1 MASRLTHRLTHR
13 LAAITCVAL
22 LATTLPERS
31 MAQARPT
38 QIGAAPLANSAQRV
52 FADPLT
58 LGVAL
63 EIALTTHPDLRV
75 AGADL
80 AVARA
85 DSAFARVPP
94 FNPQLELSAARGGQS
109 LGSGSEGTLEVGVS
123 QELELWGKR
132 GTRQSVATSRS
143 LTSAAAWRAK
153 AQEIESDVRARF
165 ERALFLQD
173 RLALAD
179 ELADL
184 DRRVVLATQARVRDG
199 SITPVTGRLTEL
211 DLLRL
216 EAQSRRV
223 RSDLRQA
230 LVALG
235 LAMGRALADPTRLSG
250 EPHADSLLAP
260 EDSVVAIALRARG
273 TGEVLSRQIAER
285 QAELQ
290 LAEREAR
297 PNLTLG
303 LGLTRERRS
312 FSGDDFTGDP
322 AIVGGITGVRSTD
335 NLWTA
340 RISAPLP
347 LWQKNQAGRARA
359 TAEIVRSQTEYDR
372 YRLRTHMEVLGAVR
386 RFEDATGLY
395 FIYLER
401 STRVRQDLVLIHEA
415 YADGRISLDSYLTQK
430 GRLVDTLLGQLE
442 AGDAYWDA
450 RGQLEA
456 AVGLDLAHLNAGG
469 AR

>member
-1 MASRLTHRLTHR
+1 MASRLTHRVV
-13 LAAITCVAL
+13 AIACTAL
-22 LATTLPERS
+22 LATALPERS
-31 MAQARPT
+31 TARSRPAPFV
-38 QIGAAPLANSAQRV
+38 AATPSA
-52 FADPLT
+52 ATEWSITDSLT
-58 LGVAL
+58 LPAAL
-63 EIALTTHPDLRV
+63 ALALTTHPDLGWAR
-75 AGADL
+75 ADL

-85 DSAFARVPP
+85 DSTFAGVPA
-94 FNPQLELSAARGGQS
+94 FNPQLEFQTARGGPS
-109 LGSGSEGTLEVGVS
+109 LGSGSEGTLELGVS

-132 GTRQSVATSRS
+132 SARQTVATARS
-143 LTSAAAWRAK
+143 LTSAAEWRAK

-179 ELADL
+179 ELSAL

-199 SITPVTGRLTEL
+199 SVTPITGRLTDL

-216 EAQSRRV
+216 ESQGRRA

-235 LAMGRALADPTRLSG
+235 LAIGRVLPDPTRLSG
-250 EPHADSLLAP
+250 VPQPDPLLVP
-260 EDSVVAIALRARG
+260 EDSVVALALRLRG
-273 TGEVLSRQIAER
+273 TGEVLRRQITER
-285 QAELQ
+285 RAELR
-290 LAEREAR
+290 LAEREGR
-297 PNLTLG
+297 PNLTLA
-303 LGLTRERRS
+303 LGLTRDRRS
-312 FSGDDFTGDP
+312 LSNDDFTGDP
-322 AIVGGITGVRSTD
+322 AIVRGITGASATD
-335 NLWTA
+335 HMWTA

-347 LWQKNQAGRARA
+347 LWQKNQSGRARA
-359 TAEIVRSQTEYDR
+359 AAEIGRSQSEYDR
-372 YRLRTHMEVLGAVR
+372 YQLRTQIEALGAAR
-386 RFEDATGLY
+386 RFEDAAGLY
-395 FIYLER
+395 QLYLER

-456 AVGLDLAHLNAGG
+456 AVGLDLARLNAGG
-469 AR
+469 TR

>member
-1 MASRLTHRLTHR
+1 MASRLTRR
-13 LAAITCVAL
+13 LAAIACTAL
-22 LATTLPERS
+22 LWATSPGQSTAQSRPAASDVGPAAGIAQSPLP
-31 MAQARPT
+31 A
-38 QIGAAPLANSAQRV
+38 
-52 FADPLT
+52 PLT
-58 LGVAL
+58 LQAAL
-63 EIALTTHPDLRV
+63 ELALTAHPDLRM
-75 AGADL
+75 AGANL

-85 DSAFARVPP
+85 DSSFARVPA
-94 FNPQLELSAARGGQS
+94 FNPELEFRTARGGRT
-109 LGSGSEGTLEVGVS
+109 LGSGSEGALELGVG

-132 GTRQSVATSRS
+132 DARQTVATAKS
-143 LTSAAAWRAK
+143 LTSAAEWRAK

-165 ERALFLQD
+165 GRALFLQD

-179 ELADL
+179 ELAAL
-184 DRRVVLATQARVRDG
+184 DRRVVLATQARVHDG

-216 EAQSRRV
+216 EAQGRRA

-235 LAMGRALADPTRLSG
+235 LSMGQALPDPSRLSG
-250 EPHADSLLAP
+250 VVEADSLQAP
-260 EDSVVAIALRARG
+260 EDSVVAIALRVRA
-273 TGEVLSRQIAER
+273 TGEVFRRQIAER
-285 QAELQ
+285 RAEFHQAEL
-290 LAEREAR
+290 EGR

-303 LGLTRERRS
+303 LGVSRDRRS
-312 FSGDDFTGDP
+312 FSRDDFTGDP
-322 AIVGGITGVRSTD
+322 AIVNGIASARSTD

-359 TAEIVRSQTEYDR
+359 SAEIGRSQAEYDR
-372 YRLRTHMEVLGAVR
+372 YQLRTQLEVLGALR
-386 RFEDATGLY
+386 RFEDAVGLY
-395 FIYLER
+395 RLYLER
-401 STRVRQDLVLIHEA
+401 STRVRQDLVLIREA

-456 AVGLDLAHLNAGG
+456 AAGLDLAHLNAGG

>member
-1 MASRLTHRLTHR
+1 M
-13 LAAITCVAL
+13 AAIACCAL
-22 LATTLPERS
+22 LATFILES
-31 MAQARPT
+31 SWAESRPT
-38 QIGAAPLANSAQRV
+38 EVAAAPTAGDENWLASN
-52 FADPLT
+52 PLT
-58 LGVAL
+58 LRAALDVAL
-63 EIALTTHPDLRV
+63 ATHPDLRV
-75 AGADL
+75 AGQDL
-80 AVARA
+80 AVARS
-85 DSAFARVPP
+85 DSVFAGVPS
-94 FNPQLELSAARGGQS
+94 FNPQLELQAARGGQS
-109 LGSGSEGTLEVGVS
+109 LGSGSEGTLEFGVS

-132 GTRQSVATSRS
+132 GARQSAASARSR
-143 LTSAAAWRAK
+143 TSASEWSAI
-153 AQEIESDVRARF
+153 AQAIESDVRARF

-216 EAQSRRV
+216 EAQGRRA

-235 LAMGRALADPTRLSG
+235 LAIGIALPDSTRLVG
-250 EPHADSLLAP
+250 DVEADSLSAP
-260 EDSVVAIALRARG
+260 EDSVVAIALRVRG
-273 TGEVLSRQIAER
+273 RGEVLRLQIAQR

-297 PNLTLG
+297 PDLTLG

-322 AIVGGITGVRSTD
+322 AIVGGIAGASSTD

-347 LWQKNQAGRARA
+347 FWQRNQAGRARA
-359 TAEIVRSQTEYDR
+359 SAEIGRSQAEYQR
-372 YRLRTHMEVLGAVR
+372 YRLRTQMETLGAVK
-386 RFEDATGLY
+386 RFEDAAGLY
-395 FIYLER
+395 RLYLER
-401 STRVRQDLVLIHEA
+401 SMRVRQDLVLIREA
-415 YADGRISLDSYLTQK
+415 YSDGRISLDSYLTQK

-456 AVGLDLAHLNAGG
+456 AVGLDLAHINAGG
-469 AR
+469 VR

>member
-1 MASRLTHRLTHR
+1 MASRLTHRL
-13 LAAITCVAL
+13 AAIACIAL
-22 LATTLPERS
+22 LATGLPGRSTAQSRPAEVVAASRAGAAQWSPADSLTLP
-31 MAQARPT
+31 
-38 QIGAAPLANSAQRV
+38 AA
-52 FADPLT
+52 
-58 LGVAL
+58 LG
-63 EIALTTHPDLRV
+63 IALTTHPDLRV

-85 DSAFARVPP
+85 DSAFARVPA
-94 FNPQLELSAARGGQS
+94 FNPQLELQAARGGQS
-109 LGSGSEGTLEVGVS
+109 LGSGSDGTLDLGVS

-132 GTRQSVATSRS
+132 AARQTVATSRS
-143 LTSAAAWRAK
+143 LTSAAGWRAK
-153 AQEIESDVRARF
+153 AQEIESDVRTRF
-165 ERALFLQD
+165 ERTLFLQD

-216 EAQSRRV
+216 EAQGRRV

-235 LAMGRALADPTRLSG
+235 LAIGQALPDSTRLSG
-250 EPHADSLLAP
+250 AVEADSLQAP
-260 EDSVVAIALRARG
+260 EDSVVTMALRVRG
-273 TGEVLSRQIAER
+273 TGEVLRRQIAER

-303 LGLTRERRS
+303 LGLTRDRRT
-312 FSGDDFTGDP
+312 FSHDDFTGDP
-322 AIVGGITGVRSTD
+322 AIVGGITGARSTD

-359 TAEIVRSQTEYDR
+359 SAEIGRSQAEYDR
-372 YRLRTHMEVLGAVR
+372 YRLRTQMEVLGALR
-386 RFEDATGLY
+386 RFEDAAGLY
-395 FIYLER
+395 RLYLER

-456 AVGLDLAHLNAGG
+456 AVGLDLIHLNVGG

>member
-1 MASRLTHRLTHR
+1 MSSRLTHRLT
-13 LAAITCVAL
+13 AIACTAL
-22 LATTLPERS
+22 LAAGLPGRSTAQSGPVKVVPAPRAGAANWSPADSLTLP
-31 MAQARPT
+31 
-38 QIGAAPLANSAQRV
+38 AA
-52 FADPLT
+52 
-58 LGVAL
+58 LG
-63 EIALTTHPDLRV
+63 IALTTHPDLRV

-80 AVARA
+80 AVAHA
-85 DSAFARVPP
+85 DSAFARVPA
-94 FNPQLELSAARGGQS
+94 FNPQLEFQAARGGQS
-109 LGSGSEGTLEVGVS
+109 LGSGSEGTLDLGVS
-123 QELELWGKR
+123 QELELWGR
-132 GTRQSVATSRS
+132 RAARQSVATSRS
-143 LTSAAAWRAK
+143 LTSAAEWRAK
-153 AQEIESDVRARF
+153 AQDIESDVRARF
-165 ERALFLQD
+165 EHALFLQD
-173 RLALAD
+173 RVALAD
-179 ELADL
+179 ELAAL

-216 EAQSRRV
+216 EAQGRRV

-235 LAMGRALADPTRLSG
+235 LAIGQALPDSTRLSG
-250 EPHADSLLAP
+250 AEAADSLQAP
-260 EDSVVAIALRARG
+260 EDSVVARALRVRS
-273 TGEVLSRQIAER
+273 TGEVLRHRIAER
-285 QAELQ
+285 QAELV

-303 LGLTRERRS
+303 LGLTRDRRS
-312 FSGDDFTGDP
+312 FSHGDFSGDP
-322 AIVGGITGVRSTD
+322 TIVGGIAGATSTD

-347 LWQKNQAGRARA
+347 LWQKNQAARARA
-359 TAEIVRSQTEYDR
+359 SAEIGRSEAEYDR
-372 YRLRTHMEVLGAVR
+372 YQLRTQLEVLGAVR
-386 RFEDATGLY
+386 RFEDAAALY
-395 FIYLER
+395 RLYLER